1 LFQLT
6 ILGSSGA
13 IPAYDRYP
21 SCQHLVI
28 QNRYFL
34 IDCGEG
40 AQMQMSKLN
49 LSHHRLEHIL
59 ISHLHGDH
67 YLGLMGLL
75 FTMHL
80 NNRVNPLHIYAFRGL
95 TEILITHL
103 RHSRSSLNF
112 RIHFHELTENK
123 IETIF
128 EDDAIT
134 VETIPLRHK
143 LSCCGFLFREKTK
156 PRRIDKAKLF
166 KGMLLQHIA
175 QLKSGA
181 DVHNEKGEVLYRSDD
196 FTMSPRKSFSYAY
209 CSDTAFHPPIAT
221 QLNNVNLMYHEA
233 TFTESE
239 KSKAVDTFHSTAS
252 EAAEIARLANAGKLL
267 LGHFSARYRELD
279 VLLGEARAIF
289 PATELALE
297 SSTFELSA

>member
-1 LFQLT
+1 
-6 ILGSSGA
+6 
-13 IPAYDRYP
+13 
-21 SCQHLVI
+21 
-28 QNRYFL
+28 
-34 IDCGEG
+34 
-40 AQMQMSKLN
+40 MQMSKLN

-80 NNRVNPLHIYAFRGL
+80 NGRVNPIHLYAFPGL
-95 TEILITHL
+95 TEIITTHL
-103 RHSRSSLNF
+103 RHSNSDLNF
-112 RIHFHELTENK
+112 KIHFHKLKEDTV
-123 IETIF
+123 ETIF
-128 EDDAIT
+128 EDDALTI
-134 VETIPLRHK
+134 ETIPLRHK
-143 LSCCGFLFREKTK
+143 IKCCGFLFREKTK

-166 KGMLLQHIA
+166 KGMMLQHIA

-181 DVHNEKGEVLYRSDD
+181 DVRDENGEILYRSED

-209 CSDTAFHPPIAT
+209 CSDTAFHPQLAT
-221 QLNNVNLMYHEA
+221 QLKEVDLIYHEA

-239 KSKAVDTFHSTAS
+239 KSKAIDTLHSTAL
-252 EAAEIARLANAGKLL
+252 EAAEIARLSNAGKLL

-279 VLLGEARAIF
+279 GLLSEARAIF

-297 SSTFELSA
+297 SSTFELTA